1 MARYLFDIEVYI
13 LQQLPLPDNAVIFDV
28 GCSYGDYT
36 EELIRKMGDSPYTVH
51 CFDAVEDFCN
61 IQRNSFGK
69 LPHIRI
75 NNIALGNRKGE
86 IVFFRINAP
95 GNEPAEGCSSLWL
108 RPEFITNKWPY
119 VPTLVKMETLDNYI
133 AENNITHID
142 LMKMDV
148 EGAEFLIFQG
158 GINMFKEEMVN
169 IIQFEY
175 NLTLKDAGF
184 FMADITNYISQFNY
198 CLCDFLENKFIKLN
212 PSTFPDDF
220 GHHNYFLIN
229 NTYFNSL

>member
-36 EELIRKMGDSPYTVH
+36 EELIRKMGDRPYTVH

-61 IQRNSFGK
+61 IQRNSFGG

-86 IVFFRINAP
+86 TAFFRIKAP
-95 GNEPAEGCSSLWL
+95 GNEAAEGCSSLWL

-119 VPTLVKMETLDNYI
+119 VPTLVKIDTLDNYI
-133 AENNITHID
+133 KENNIPHID
-142 LMKMDV
+142 LMKIDT

-158 GINMFKEEMVN
+158 ERI
-169 IIQFEY
+169 
-175 NLTLKDAGF
+175 
-184 FMADITNYISQFNY
+184 
-198 CLCDFLENKFIKLN
+198 CLNVR
-212 PSTFPDDF
+212 
-220 GHHNYFLIN
+220 
-229 NTYFNSL
+229 